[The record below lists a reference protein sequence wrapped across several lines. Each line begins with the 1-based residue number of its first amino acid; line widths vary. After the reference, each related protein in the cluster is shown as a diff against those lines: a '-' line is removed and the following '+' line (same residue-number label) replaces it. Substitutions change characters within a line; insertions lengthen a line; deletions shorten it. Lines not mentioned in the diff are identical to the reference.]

1 MGMSRT
7 KMKGTVSGTVEWDE
21 YLLEYSAS
29 VTGDYYF
36 QKGRMYM
43 PNGDPGYPDEEDM
56 DGPFLDEILEV
67 NIMDLDGDYIPEA
80 EADHIYNE
88 HQEEIDK
95 AIEDEIDNTDW
106 YDCDWE
112 DDEPDYPDPPE
123 PDDWEE

>member
-1 MGMSRT
+1 
-7 KMKGTVSGTVEWDE
+7 
-21 YLLEYSAS
+21 
-29 VTGDYYF
+29 
-36 QKGRMYM
+36 MYM